1 VLGVQSEIRSVTS
14 AGVPFVALEREH
26 AALEHELTAAFQ
38 RVTRRSTFVLGEE
51 VERFEHE
58 FASEC
63 GVARCVGVASGTAAL
78 TLALKATCIGPGDE
92 VIVPAHTFIASVLAV
107 IHAGATPV
115 FCDVEP
121 GTGLIDP
128 ASAAAVV
135 SERTAAVLAV
145 HLYGQACEMDALRD
159 LARSRGL
166 VLIEDAAQAH
176 GAAYRGRCVGSLS
189 AVAAFSFY
197 PTKNLGALGDAGAI
211 CTDDAEIARRARRL
225 RQLGQRRKN
234 EHTQVGYN
242 ERLDGLQA
250 AFLRAKLPH
259 LRDFN
264 RARRARAELY
274 RDALRD
280 LRLLEER
287 DHTPSVNHVFP
298 VRVARRDVARS
309 HLAARGIETAIHYPT
324 AAHRHP
330 AWDGVLAPPRIDL
343 PAASA
348 WAREELSLPMF
359 PELRRQEIERVIDAC
374 ADLPLAAFEPY
385 EYDEAA

>member
-1 VLGVQSEIRSVTS
+1 MGLQLDTPPITS
-14 AGVPFVALEREH
+14 ARVPFMALERQH
-26 AALEHELTAAFQ
+26 AALGRELTVAFE
-38 RVTRRSTFVLGEE
+38 RVARQSTFVLGDE

-58 FASEC
+58 FAAAC
-63 GVARCVGVASGTAAL
+63 GVAHCVGVASGTAAL
-78 TLALKATCIGPGDE
+78 TLAMKAAGIRPGDE

-135 SERTAAVLAV
+135 TERTAAVIAV
-145 HLYGQACEMDALRD
+145 HLYGQACEMDALGE
-159 LARSRGL
+159 LARHRGL
-166 VLIEDAAQAH
+166 LVVEDAAQAH
-176 GAAYRGRCVGSLS
+176 GAGYRGRCVGSLG

-197 PTKNLGALGDAGAI
+197 PSKNLGALGDAGAI
-211 CTDDAEIARRARRL
+211 CTDDPEIARRARQL
-225 RQLGQRRKN
+225 RHLGQRRKN
-234 EHTQVGYN
+234 EHVAVGYN

-259 LRDFN
+259 VDDFN
-264 RARRARAELY
+264 RARRACAELY
-274 RDALRD
+274 RDGLRAV
-280 LRLLEER
+280 RLLEER

-298 VRVARRDVARS
+298 IRIAFRDVARA

-330 AWDGVLAPPRIDL
+330 AWEGVLARPRIDL

-359 PELRRQEIERVIDAC
+359 PELREQEIEWVLDAC
-374 ADLPLAAFEPY
+374 ADLPHAAFEPH
-385 EYDEAA
+385 EQDEAA